1 MGTRVSGWRTSSY
14 SGGVQSN
21 CVEVRPGRVIGV
33 RDSKDRSGGVL
44 RVTPRT
50 WRNFVAVVTR

>member
-1 MGTRVSGWRTSSY
+1 MEPPVSGWRKSSY

-21 CVEVRPGRVIGV
+21 CVEVHPGDPVGV

-44 RVTPRT
+44 RVAPRT